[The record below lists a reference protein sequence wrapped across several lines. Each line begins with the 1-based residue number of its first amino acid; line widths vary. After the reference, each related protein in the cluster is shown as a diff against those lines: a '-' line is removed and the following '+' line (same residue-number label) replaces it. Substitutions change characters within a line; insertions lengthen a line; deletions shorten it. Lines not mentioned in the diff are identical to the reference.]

1 MLTDSTI
8 YHEYLE
14 LLREYHTRS
23 TGDTSREKGHDAIIM
38 SPGKF
43 EGEPA
48 YIVYYWLMYMNG
60 FYDGSF
66 SDDCYEHTYW
76 YLEDEEKRLFRID
89 DCFSIIV
96 IWENSDGFICHDLL
110 QSLADMPEE

>member
-14 LLREYHTRS
+14 ELKEYHTRS
-23 TGDTSREKGHDAIIM
+23 TGDTSRTKGHDAIITT
-38 SPGKF
+38 PGKF
-43 EGEPA
+43 EGEPC
-48 YIVYYWLMYMNG
+48 YVLFFWLMYMNG
-60 FYDGSF
+60 FYDGTFHDSF
-66 SDDCYEHTYW
+66 YEYTYW
-76 YLEDEEKRLFRID
+76 YLEDEEKQLFRID
-89 DCFSIIV
+89 GSFTLIV